1 MDSKGGIVDLV
12 FLLIVVQVYVTIIN
26 VVPVRASII
35 NDPDLVR
42 ITEVRHHR
50 TTIEY
55 VGDGDDSLPLELGLD
70 GDDLE
75 DLCVGVR

>member
-1 MDSKGGIVDLV
+1 MDSKGSVADLV
-12 FLLIVVQVYVTIIN
+12 FLLVAVQVYVTIIN
-26 VVPVRASII
+26 VVPIRASII

-55 VGDGDDSLPLELGLD
+55 VGDSDDSLPLGLGLD